1 MEQLIARY
9 QQAEQAV
16 KKVKNPTARRDLLKM
31 LKTVDQTLA
40 DISKESV
47 ECRRIHHATARYET
61 LVTTADQT
69 LDNLEKYLV
78 YAVLLTGWQTH
89 LFNI

>member
-1 MEQLIARY
+1 
-9 QQAEQAV
+9 
-16 KKVKNPTARRDLLKM
+16 
-31 LKTVDQTLA
+31 
-40 DISKESV
+40 
-47 ECRRIHHATARYET
+47 

>member
-1 MEQLIARY
+1 MEHLLERY
-9 QQAEQAV
+9 QQVEQAV

-31 LKTVDQTLA
+31 LKTVDQTLT

-47 ECRRIHHATARYET
+47 ECRRIRHNTARHDS
-61 LVTTADQT
+61 LVIKADQI

-78 YAVLLTGWQTH
+78 YAVLLAG
-89 LFNI
+89 

>member
-1 MEQLIARY
+1 MYNQVMEQLIARY
-9 QQAEQAV
+9 QQVEQAV

-31 LKTVDQTLA
+31 LRTVDQLLD

-47 ECRRIHHATARYET
+47 ECRRIRHNTARYDT
-61 LVTTADQT
+61 LILKADQT

-78 YAVLLTGWQTH
+78 YAVLLTG
-89 LFNI
+89 